1 MPAELLSEQL
11 VLFLLIIV
19 GGLVVSSS
27 VAALGGFLK
36 IQARVVGQEKL
47 AYFFDF
53 VGYAWTDRVNTLVA
67 PPADTA
73 WLEASGTTLRIHVN
87 GTTYTENYPFSVYAA
102 NTTNPTCLNIR
113 YTAGGV
119 YIVNVEEALCSWRAS

>member
-1 MPAELLSEQL
+1 MAA
-11 VLFLLIIV
+11 VLAIALMVTMGVFSVNYTHQIIKTV
-19 GGLVVSSS
+19 L
-27 VAALGGFLK
+27 
-36 IQARVVGQEKL
+36 QARVVGQEKL